1 MEKKYIIIPIIA
13 VLSLVAVG
21 SCFVLQE
28 DTPTDASVTY
38 SAASIG
44 EYPTGPVPIGTVPVG
59 TTFTITPGWGQDD
72 PDLYWVAT
80 PSSGTVQL
88 GQNHIWVDGYFDG
101 DAVES
106 NEGYIIGINVNVTVT
121 FATNNSSYGNVYNSS
136 NQIVSSIS
144 VPSGSSATVS
154 GNTIT
159 INGQTYTAKHSTNT
173 AQYSYSFSSW
183 SNASGSIS
191 SDRTITANF
200 TRTTNNYT
208 VSVGVSPTGYG
219 SVNNTS
225 VTVPYGTAVS
235 TSGNT
240 ITIGSTVITATPT
253 TATAQYTYSFSSW
266 TGKTSGTVTGNDSV
280 TANFT
285 RTTNN
290 YTISIG
296 RTPYG
301 YGSVDNTSVTVPYG
315 TTVST
320 SGNTL
325 TIGSN
330 VITATPTTATAQY
343 TYSFVNWT
351 GKTSGT
357 VTGNDSVTANFSRA
371 LANHTVTFVVG
382 NAGYGSVDHSTVIV
396 PYGTRIYSWDNTVV
410 IGSNA
415 PQSYSAYNIFLGA
428 PGDTIASL
436 PVGTSYTINSGWGED
451 QYAGVYFTATPSS
464 GTVQLGQNQ
473 INISGTDGLNGP
485 EVEENTAY
493 IVGLDITPTT
503 VTATPTT
510 ATAQYTYSFQS
521 WTGVPNSMSISG
533 DITITANFNR
543 TVNNYTVTISP
554 NQSGWG
560 TVSNGSITVPYGTS
574 YSVASNVLTVG
585 STQSTATA
593 SSNTVQYTYG
603 FSGWSVSTG
612 TVIGNMNITA
622 NFIRTVNQY
631 TVTIS
636 PTPAGYGSVNTSSVM
651 VDYGSAISTISNVLS
666 IGSTTVTATPTTAT
680 AQYTY
685 SFSSWSSNATGQVTG
700 DMTITASFVRSVN
713 NYTVTISVYPTGYGS
728 VSTSSVTVPYGASIS
743 SNGNILTI
751 GTTQVTATSSPAT
764 AQYVYTFDDWTND
777 TGTVTANRTIT
788 ANFLRYDTLVGTATP
803 NTIYLYAGGPI
814 PNSVNESISLTHN
827 SFGTGIYS
835 WSMVDNGNTGLTVDT
850 NGNIGGTAGGV
861 TVNPVSVTVRITG
874 TVNGFTQ
881 TDDVIFS
888 VVIVAQLLFIS
899 NPLVDSTISN

>member
-253 TATAQYTYSFSSW
+253 TATAQYTYSF
-266 TGKTSGTVTGNDSV
+266 
-280 TANFT
+280 
-285 RTTNN
+285 
-290 YTISIG
+290 
-296 RTPYG
+296 
-301 YGSVDNTSVTVPYG
+301 
-315 TTVST
+315 
-320 SGNTL
+320 
-325 TIGSN
+325 
-330 VITATPTTATAQY
+330 
-343 TYSFVNWT
+343 VNWT

-382 NAGYGSVDHSTVIV
+382 NAGYGSVDHSTVTV

-428 PGDTIASL
+428 PDHTIASL

-473 INISGTDGLNGP
+473 IHISGTDGLTGP

-543 TVNNYTVTISP
+543 TVNNYTVSISP

-560 TVSNGSITVPYGTS
+560 TVSTGSITVPYGTS

-612 TVIGNMNITA
+612 TVTGNMNVTA
-622 NFIRTVNQY
+622 NFTRTVNQY

-636 PTPAGYGSVNTSSVM
+636 TSPTGYGSVNTSSVT
-651 VDYGSAISTISNVLS
+651 VDYGSAISTMSNVLS
-666 IGSTTVTATPTTAT
+666 IGSTTVTATPTAAT

-685 SFSSWSSNATGQVTG
+685 SFSSWSNNAAGQVTG
-700 DMTITASFVRSVN
+700 NMTITASFVRSVN

-728 VSTSSVTVPYGASIS
+728 VSTSSVTVPYGTSIS

-751 GTTQVTATSSPAT
+751 GTTQVTATPTTAT

-881 TDDVIFS
+881 TDDVTFS